1 MKKKI
6 YPILAAG
13 VSLLLFQ
20 QCRERFLDVKPSTS
34 LIVPASLEDIENL
47 LDNEA
52 EINQSGGL
60 GQLSADE
67 YYYINKAEWEAE
79 TSPSARNAYT
89 WAADLY
95 EGEEFI
101 RDWNTPY
108 TSIFYANS
116 ALETLTDMPPGER
129 DSSYGKYLRGR
140 ALFIRAFAHFDLVK
154 NFCTAYNPAT
164 ADTDLGIPIRM
175 SAGVDNIASRSNL
188 NDSYQA
194 ILSDLEEALEYLPSQ
209 FDAEKRNRPSKLA
222 CLALLARI
230 YHYMGNYDLAEK
242 HADAC
247 LALYSKLI
255 DYNTVD
261 IERVNPFTR
270 TNDEVI
276 ISASQVIG
284 LFSTVSGAF
293 NTSISIDTTL
303 LALYEPDDLRLQA
316 FYGTRADGYTYKKP
330 GYNDGNYPF
339 TGLAT
344 DEMYLIKAECQAR
357 RGVAAE
363 SMETL
368 NSLLRHRYKAGT
380 YTEQHTDNA
389 GEALNIILGERRK
402 ELVWRGIR
410 WMDLK
415 RLNAEGAG
423 ISLKRILDGNTYE
436 LPANSPLWVFPI
448 PDTEITLSG
457 ITQNHR

>member
-6 YPILAAG
+6 YPLLAAG
-13 VSLLLFQ
+13 ISLLLFQ
-20 QCRERFLDVKPSTS
+20 QCSERFLDAKPSTS

-67 YYYINKAEWEAE
+67 YYYINKAEWESIF
-79 TSPSARNAYT
+79 SPSARNAYT

-116 ALETLTDMPPGER
+116 ALETLAGMPSGER
-129 DSSYGKYLRGR
+129 DSGYGKYLRGR

-154 NFCTAYNPAT
+154 NFCTAYNPT
-164 ADTDLGIPIRM
+164 TVDTDLGIPIRLN
-175 SAGVDNIASRSNL
+175 AGMDNIAGRSSL
-188 NDSYQA
+188 SESYNV
-194 ILSDLEEALEYLPSQ
+194 IINDLEEALEYLPPQ
-209 FDAEKRNRPSKLA
+209 FDIEKRNRPSKPA

-230 YHYMGNYDLAEK
+230 YHYMGKYDLAEEQVN
-242 HADAC
+242 AC
-247 LALYSKLI
+247 LALYNKLI

-261 IERVNPFTR
+261 VERVNPFTR

-276 ISASQVIG
+276 VSISQVIG
-284 LFSTVSGAF
+284 LFSTVSSMT
-293 NTSISIDTTL
+293 NTSISIDTVL

-357 RGVAAE
+357 RGAAAE

-368 NSLLRHRYKAGT
+368 NSLLRHRYKTGT

-389 GEALNIILGERRK
+389 REALNSVLEERRK

-415 RLNAEGAG
+415 RLNAEGAD

-436 LPANSPLWVFPI
+436 LPANSPRWVLPI

-457 ITQNHR
+457 ITQNPR